1 MKKIFTILMVSV
13 LCLTGCALLQNKPKD
28 AVAKFLNNYKNNDT
42 VVVNEL
48 NDYLATEDMDKK
60 TREDYREIY
69 LRQYS
74 NMDYTIKEERID
86 GDKATVDVQIT
97 VFDYYKTNKLSGD
110 YFTANQADFVN
121 DQGDVD
127 IAKYLSYKIN
137 KLLDT
142 TDTVNYTLT
151 LNLNKTDDGWEIEP
165 LTTEQLTKLHGT
177 YEY

>member
-1 MKKIFTILMVSV
+1 MKKILTLIVVSLV
-13 LCLTGCALLQNKPKD
+13 CLTGCALMNNTPKD
-28 AVAKFLNNYKNNDT
+28 AVTKFLNNYKNNEK
-42 VVVNEL
+42 VVVDEL
-48 NDYLATEDMDKK
+48 NDYLATEELEEDKI
-60 TREDYREIY
+60 EDYREIY

-74 NMDYTIKEERID
+74 NMDFVIKDETIN
-86 GDKATVDVQIT
+86 GDAASVEVQIT
-97 VFDYYKTNKLSGD
+97 VYDYYKTNKMSGD

-121 DQGDVD
+121 DNGDID
-127 IAKYLSYKIN
+127 LSKYLAYKIN

-151 LNLNKTDDGWEIEP
+151 LNLNKVDGKWEIDP